1 MMNLGSSKCQL
12 DEKIDAP
19 SRKNTDVTASCISE
33 SNETVQCADIHSDG
47 LISLVSTW
55 VFKTLF

>member
-12 DEKIDAP
+12 DEKSDAS
-19 SRKNTDVTASCISE
+19 SRKNTDVTAGCISE

-47 LISLVSTW
+47 LISLVST
-55 VFKTLF
+55 